1 MIEELTKE
9 FYSADGMTWPE
20 YQNIVRKMYQE
31 YGLGE
36 EYIDWSEFKTLYG
49 SYDVN
54 NDGTWD
60 SKDIWARFAVPTHIC
75 ERSPITS

>member
-1 MIEELTKE
+1 MAAATTSSMLKQSAKFDMIEELTKE

-36 EYIDWSEFKTLYG
+36 EYIDWSEF
-49 SYDVN
+49 
-54 NDGTWD
+54 
-60 SKDIWARFAVPTHIC
+60 
-75 ERSPITS
+75 